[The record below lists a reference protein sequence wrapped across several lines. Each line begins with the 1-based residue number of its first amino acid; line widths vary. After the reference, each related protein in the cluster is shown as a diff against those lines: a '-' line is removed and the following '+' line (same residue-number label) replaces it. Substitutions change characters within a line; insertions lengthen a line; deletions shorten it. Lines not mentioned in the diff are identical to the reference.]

1 MLKTENESNVAQ
13 NQAFGML
20 VPSHP
25 NCSSSIKPCDYFSCT
40 SYTIEDS
47 RVSEH
52 ALILFTQHAQTDE
65 RILMK
70 ILHEYKDTRY
80 SQETPKKRQQC
91 QLEALWRN
99 RAFSP
104 EVYIGLVRIVQYN
117 LPKKTIWIDKVLPCP
132 TACDLEP
139 GGEYALLMRQLPE
152 ERNLTVLLKEQD
164 GIVLQRHVDVL
175 TEHVANIHMQFI
187 GTALENGAKHWGTY
201 EQLCEKLKH
210 NFGLLDLVLKTK
222 VPGVDYE
229 AVRQKISWLKERL
242 YSLFERKSYRDYFD
256 QRVRNQC
263 VRLCHGDLKS
273 PNIWILPYEKRGERD
288 ASHYV
293 KILDAID
300 FNPTYCN
307 IDILSDFAM
316 LAIDMQVRTNDEAF
330 VKEMIDTYLRLTDQE
345 DRCARAVLDF
355 YLIEKAFVGAAI
367 SIVYDKLPE
376 LGLKLLNIAV
386 ERLQRLLLWDSLLH
400 AVVSD
405 RASYLSLVPDN
416 DVTSSTQDTS
426 NSQPETQ
433 LYSAT
438 VMEPLVAYSPN
449 RE

>member
-1 MLKTENESNVAQ
+1 MLNIENESNVAQ
-13 NQAFGML
+13 NQASGML
-20 VPSHP
+20 VSSHP
-25 NCSSSIKPCDYFSCT
+25 CCSSSIKPYGYLSCT

-52 ALILFTQHAQTDE
+52 ALILFTQHTQTGE

-70 ILHEYKDTRY
+70 ILHDYKDTRY

-132 TACDLEP
+132 TACDLEA

-175 TEHVANIHMQFI
+175 TEHVANMHMQFM
-187 GTALENGAKHWGTY
+187 GTAPDNEAKRWGTY
-201 EQLCEKLKH
+201 EQLREKLKH
-210 NFGLLDLVLKTK
+210 NFGLLDLVLETI
-222 VPGVDYE
+222 VRDVDYE
-229 AVRQKISWLKERL
+229 DVRQKISWLKTSL
-242 YSLFERKSYRDYFD
+242 YSLFEEERYGNYFEKRVQG
-256 QRVRNQC
+256 QRIH
-263 VRLCHGDLKS
+263 LCHGDLKS
-273 PNIWILPYEKRGERD
+273 PNIWILPHEKRGERD

-316 LAIDMQVRTNDEAF
+316 LAIDMQVRTNDE
-330 VKEMIDTYLRLTDQE
+330 VLTNEMIDTYLRLTEQE
-345 DRCARAVLDF
+345 DGCARAVLDF

-376 LGLKLLNIAV
+376 LGLKLLNIAD
-386 ERLQRLLLWDSLLH
+386 ERLKRLLSWHSLLY

-405 RASYLSLVPDN
+405 RASYLSLVPDD

-426 NSQPETQ
+426 NSQPETH
-433 LYSAT
+433 LYAAT
-438 VMEPLVAYSPN
+438 VMEPLAAYSPS